1 MHVCVVAP
9 TASTLLRNTRV
20 HATGGAETQLRHLGK
35 AFVER
40 GCKTTFV
47 IGDYGQP
54 KAMQIDDMTV
64 VRCPFRY
71 YGTSWR
77 YYLGDSLRLI
87 RLIHDLRPDV
97 ILLKTPRSLTL
108 SLALSTWGTSSRL
121 VRVMAHDSDCEG
133 TLWPLPNL
141 AYLLGARLAHG
152 TVFQTEWQAR
162 HATRNLGLKGRVIP
176 NIAHGGS
183 RSRLHVPDDKDV
195 DCLWVGT
202 CTAIKDPLAF
212 LDFVSQAPEFRCTMA
227 IAPGRDPA
235 LQELVQHRARSLPNL
250 SYLGFVPYKDTEA
263 LFRRARLVVCTS
275 HSEGFPNV
283 FLQAWEHEAP
293 VISVHIDPDDV
304 IKTKGLGRVT
314 GATSGLVDAVR
325 GVLADE
331 PGRRR
336 MGAASRQ
343 HVLETHS
350 PSVVVSR
357 YLEYFATLGVGGTS
371 RGEPGAR

>member
-1 MHVCVVAP
+1 MHVCIVAP
-9 TASTLLRNTRV
+9 TASTLLPNSNV
-20 HATGGAETQLRHLGK
+20 QATGGAEAQLVHLGK
-35 AFVER
+35 AFAGR

-54 KAMQIDDMTV
+54 SELQIDDMMV

-77 YYLGDSLRLI
+77 YYAADSLRLI
-87 RLIHDLRPDV
+87 RLIHELRPDV

-108 SLALSTWGTSSRL
+108 GLACSTWGTRSRL
-121 VRVMAHDSDCEG
+121 VRVMASDTDCDC

-141 AYLLGARLAHG
+141 AYLVGARLTHG
-152 TVFQTEWQAR
+152 TVFQSERQAARAHR
-162 HATRNLGLKGRVIP
+162 HLGLQGRVIP
-176 NIAHGGS
+176 NIAHGSGTAGPTV
-183 RSRLHVPDDKDV
+183 HAEKDV

-202 CTAIKDPLAF
+202 CTANKDPLAF
-212 LDFVSQAPEFRCTMA
+212 LDFVSQAPECRCTMA

-235 LQELVQHRARSLPNL
+235 LDELVQHRARSLPNL

-263 LFRRARLVVCTS
+263 LFRRARLVLCTS